1 MNIASG
7 RTHPSD
13 WKDYDSYV
21 GGVGDGITV
30 EVDTSAGR
38 FQKTPHYIPTI
49 EFEGELGGTWRL
61 SGPNAVYAATP
72 TGFKVHL
79 GWADTTWAAGNDNV
93 YPNPITA
100 ADAKRLGWYIR
111 WTGIEAP

>member
-7 RTHPSD
+7 RTQPTD
-13 WKDYDSYV
+13 WQDYKSYV
-21 GGVGDGITV
+21 GGVGDGIEV

-38 FQKTPHYIPTI
+38 FRTTPHYLPTI
-49 EFEGELGGTWRL
+49 EFEGDLGATWRL
-61 SGPNAVYAATP
+61 SGVSAVYDATP
-72 TGFKVHL
+72 TSFKVVL
-79 GWADTTWAAGNDNV
+79 CWSDTEWAAGNDKV

-100 ADAKRLGWYIR
+100 ADAQRLGWYIR